1 MSRTLIVTAVLLI
14 TFLSVQTT
22 SAQFK
27 IPKIPKPTQP
37 KPEPSSAPAQPAS
50 IEPTKSMNESDG
62 QPRIA
67 RDSILLTT
75 QRGRDVGGYEARGW
89 VPAIQYRGTGSIASG
104 SRMSVDFTVAGKPWG
119 SFVCNPEK
127 ETEDAHAWGG
137 RCGGY
142 PIPGAKQTTYAGPV
156 AFTSFACHQGWNH
169 HH

>member
-50 IEPTKSMNESDG
+50 IETTKSMNESDG

-67 RDSILLTT
+67 KASILLTT
-75 QRGRDVGGYEARGW
+75 QRGRDVGGYEAHGW
-89 VPAIQYRGTGSIASG
+89 VPAIQYRGSGSIPSG
-104 SRMSVDFTVAGKPWG
+104 SRPSVDFTDRK
-119 SFVCNPEK
+119 STRLNS
-127 ETEDAHAWGG
+127 T
-137 RCGGY
+137 
-142 PIPGAKQTTYAGPV
+142 
-156 AFTSFACHQGWNH
+156 
-169 HH
+169 